1 VRREPLPAPG
11 AETLRLAGRDRAAEA
26 VRAAQANLARAGLAE
41 RAEVTRGDAFELEPP
56 VEPGLVV
63 VNPPYGE
70 RIDGDAEQWRRLGDL
85 LKRRFRGWRAA
96 VLAGGPGLG
105 KAIGLKPRRRIPVW
119 NGPLE
124 ARILV
129 FDLY

>member
-1 VRREPLPAPG
+1 ALPAPG
-11 AETLRLAGRDRAAEA
+11 ADGLRLAGRDRSAEA
-26 VRAAQANLARAGLAE
+26 VRAAGANLARAGLAE
-41 RAEVTRGDAFELEPP
+41 RAAVAQGDAFEIEPP
-56 VEPGLVV
+56 EGPGLLV

-70 RIDGDAEQWRRLGDL
+70 RLGGDAGQWRRLGDL
-85 LKRRFRGWRAA
+85 LKRRFPGWRAA

-105 KAIGLKPRRRIPVW
+105 KEIGLKPRRRIPVW